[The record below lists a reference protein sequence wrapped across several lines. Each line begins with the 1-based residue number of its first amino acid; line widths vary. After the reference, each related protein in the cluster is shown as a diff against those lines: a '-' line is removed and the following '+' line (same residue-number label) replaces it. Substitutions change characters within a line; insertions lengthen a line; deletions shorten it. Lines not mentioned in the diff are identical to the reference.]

1 MTCFWCGILISKTPN
16 QHAVAVPAKVFQ
28 VLGPYVRD
36 ARRVMQP
43 ERGPAH
49 REQGSSQS
57 SSRWGDLETSTSS
70 SGLWGHLS
78 LSSMD
83 FMELEKR
90 KTMILSMV
98 EEVG

>member
-1 MTCFWCGILISKTPN
+1 MLAELCSLKEDLHTANKGAPR
-16 QHAVAVPAKVFQ
+16 VAAGGATWKH
-28 VLGPYVRD
+28 
-36 ARRVMQP
+36 RRLHL
-43 ERGPAH
+43 A
-49 REQGSSQS
+49 
-57 SSRWGDLETSTSS
+57 SRV
-70 SGLWGHLS
+70 S

>member
-1 MTCFWCGILISKTPN
+1 
-16 QHAVAVPAKVFQ
+16 
-28 VLGPYVRD
+28 
-36 ARRVMQP
+36 MQP
-43 ERGPAH
+43 ERGPACH
-49 REQGSSQS
+49 EQGSSQS
-57 SSRWGDLETSTSS
+57 SSRWGDLKTLTSS
-70 SGLWGHLS
+70 SGHWGHLS